1 METKDQTGQ
10 QEDRM
15 NVSYKKRLV
24 KNLGNY
30 ETVTI
35 EIGADEVVDYEIESS
50 QKTYDRVREFVNM
63 RLKEEFI
70 KLSNKKEQ
78 NNVSC

>member
-1 METKDQTGQ
+1 
-10 QEDRM
+10 M
-15 NVSYKKRLV
+15 NVSYKKRIV

-35 EIGADEVVDYEIESS
+35 EIGADEVVNHEIESS

-63 RLKEEFI
+63 RLKEEFM

-78 NNVSC
+78 INVSN

>member
-1 METKDQTGQ
+1 
-10 QEDRM
+10 M
-15 NVSYKKRLV
+15 NVSYKKRIV

-35 EIGADEVVDYEIESS
+35 EIGADEVVDHEIESS

-78 NNVSC
+78 INVSN

>member
-1 METKDQTGQ
+1 
-10 QEDRM
+10 M

-35 EIGADEVVDYEIESS
+35 EIGADEKVDHEIESS

-63 RLKEEFI
+63 RLKEEFM

-78 NNVSC
+78 NNVSYQ

>member
-1 METKDQTGQ
+1 
-10 QEDRM
+10 M
-15 NVSYKKRLV
+15 NVSYKKRIV

-35 EIGADEVVDYEIESS
+35 EIGADEVVNHEIESS

-63 RLKEEFI
+63 RLKEEFM

-78 NNVSC
+78 ANVIG

>member
-1 METKDQTGQ
+1 
-10 QEDRM
+10 M
-15 NVSYKKRLV
+15 NVSYKKRIV

-35 EIGADEVVDYEIESS
+35 EIGADEVVDHEIESS

-78 NNVSC
+78 ANVIG

>member
-1 METKDQTGQ
+1 
-10 QEDRM
+10 M
-15 NVSYKKRLV
+15 NVSYKKRIV

-63 RLKEEFI
+63 RLKEEFM

>member
-1 METKDQTGQ
+1 MEIENKTEQ

-15 NVSYKKRLV
+15 NVSYKKRIV

-35 EIGADEVVDYEIESS
+35 EIGADEVVDHEIESS

-63 RLKEEFI
+63 RLKEEFM

-78 NNVSC
+78 ANVIG

>member
-1 METKDQTGQ
+1 
-10 QEDRM
+10 M
-15 NVSYKKRLV
+15 NVSYKKRIV

-35 EIGADEVVDYEIESS
+35 EIGADEVVDHEVESS

-63 RLKEEFI
+63 RLKEEFM

-78 NNVSC
+78 ANVIG

>member
-1 METKDQTGQ
+1 METEDQTRQ

-15 NVSYKKRLV
+15 NVSYKKRIV

-35 EIGADEVVDYEIESS
+35 EIGADEVVDHEIESS

-78 NNVSC
+78 INVSN

>member
-1 METKDQTGQ
+1 
-10 QEDRM
+10 M
-15 NVSYKKRLV
+15 NVSYKKRIV

>member
-1 METKDQTGQ
+1 
-10 QEDRM
+10 M
-15 NVSYKKRLV
+15 NVSYKKRIV

-35 EIGADEVVDYEIESS
+35 EIGADEVVDHGIESS

-63 RLKEEFI
+63 RLKEEFM

-78 NNVSC
+78 INVSN

>member
-1 METKDQTGQ
+1 
-10 QEDRM
+10 M
-15 NVSYKKRLV
+15 NVSYKKRIV

-63 RLKEEFI
+63 RLKEEFM

-78 NNVSC
+78 NDVSYQ

>member
-1 METKDQTGQ
+1 MEIENKTEQ
-10 QEDRM
+10 QEGRM
-15 NVSYKKRLV
+15 NVSYKKRIV

-35 EIGADEVVDYEIESS
+35 EIGADEVVDHEIESS

-78 NNVSC
+78 ANVIG

>member
-1 METKDQTGQ
+1 
-10 QEDRM
+10 M
-15 NVSYKKRLV
+15 NVSYRKRIV

-35 EIGADEVVDYEIESS
+35 EIGTDEVVDHEIESS

-63 RLKEEFI
+63 RLKEEFM

-78 NNVSC
+78 ANVIG

>member
-1 METKDQTGQ
+1 MEIENKTEQ
-10 QEDRM
+10 QEDKM
-15 NVSYKKRLV
+15 NVSYRKRIV

-35 EIGADEVVDYEIESS
+35 EIGADEVVDHEVESS

-63 RLKEEFI
+63 RLKEEFM

-78 NNVSC
+78 ANVIG

>member
-1 METKDQTGQ
+1 
-10 QEDRM
+10 M
-15 NVSYKKRLV
+15 NVSYKKRIV

-35 EIGADEVVDYEIESS
+35 EIGADEVVDHEIESS

-63 RLKEEFI
+63 RLKEEFM
-70 KLSNKKEQ
+70 KLSSKKEQ

>member
-1 METKDQTGQ
+1 
-10 QEDRM
+10 M
-15 NVSYKKRLV
+15 NVSYKKRIV

-35 EIGADEVVDYEIESS
+35 EIGADEVVDHEIESS

-63 RLKEEFI
+63 RLKEEFM

-78 NNVSC
+78 INVSN

>member
-1 METKDQTGQ
+1 MEIENKTEQ

-15 NVSYKKRLV
+15 NVSYRKRIV

-35 EIGADEVVDYEIESS
+35 EIGADEVVDHEVESS

-63 RLKEEFI
+63 RLKEEFM

-78 NNVSC
+78 ANVIG

>member
-1 METKDQTGQ
+1 
-10 QEDRM
+10 M

-63 RLKEEFI
+63 RLKEEFM

-78 NNVSC
+78 NDVSH

>member
-1 METKDQTGQ
+1 METEDQTRQ

-15 NVSYKKRLV
+15 NVSYKKRIV

-35 EIGADEVVDYEIESS
+35 EIGADEVVDHEIESS

-63 RLKEEFI
+63 RLKEEFM

-78 NNVSC
+78 INVSN

>member
-1 METKDQTGQ
+1 
-10 QEDRM
+10 M
-15 NVSYKKRLV
+15 NVSYKKRIV

-63 RLKEEFI
+63 RLKEEFM

-78 NNVSC
+78 NNVSYQ

>member
-1 METKDQTGQ
+1 METEDQTRQ

-15 NVSYKKRLV
+15 NVSYRKRIV

-35 EIGADEVVDYEIESS
+35 EIGADEVVDHEIESS

-63 RLKEEFI
+63 RLKEEFM

-78 NNVSC
+78 ANVIG

>member
-1 METKDQTGQ
+1 
-10 QEDRM
+10 M

>member
-78 NNVSC
+78 NDVSN

>member
-1 METKDQTGQ
+1 
-10 QEDRM
+10 M
-15 NVSYKKRLV
+15 NVSYRKRIV

-35 EIGADEVVDYEIESS
+35 EIGADEVVDHEIESS

-63 RLKEEFI
+63 RLKEEFM

-78 NNVSC
+78 ANVIG

>member
-1 METKDQTGQ
+1 
-10 QEDRM
+10 M
-15 NVSYKKRLV
+15 NVSYKKRIV

-35 EIGADEVVDYEIESS
+35 EIGADEVVDHEIESS
-50 QKTYDRVREFVNM
+50 QRTYDRVREFVNM
-63 RLKEEFI
+63 RLKEEFM

-78 NNVSC
+78 INVSN

>member
-1 METKDQTGQ
+1 METEDQTRQ

-15 NVSYKKRLV
+15 NVSYRKRIV

-35 EIGADEVVDYEIESS
+35 EIGADEVVDHEIESS

-63 RLKEEFI
+63 RLKEEFM

-78 NNVSC
+78 SNVSY

>member
-1 METKDQTGQ
+1 
-10 QEDRM
+10 M
-15 NVSYKKRLV
+15 NVSYKKRIV

-35 EIGADEVVDYEIESS
+35 EIGADEVVDHEIESS

-63 RLKEEFI
+63 RLKEEFM

>member
-1 METKDQTGQ
+1 
-10 QEDRM
+10 M
-15 NVSYKKRLV
+15 NVSYKKRIV

-35 EIGADEVVDYEIESS
+35 EIGADEVVDHEIESS

-63 RLKEEFI
+63 RLKEEFM
-70 KLSNKKEQ
+70 KLSNRKEQ

>member
-1 METKDQTGQ
+1 
-10 QEDRM
+10 M

-35 EIGADEVVDYEIESS
+35 EIGADEVVDYEIENS

>member
-1 METKDQTGQ
+1 
-10 QEDRM
+10 M
-15 NVSYKKRLV
+15 NVSYKKRIL

-35 EIGADEVVDYEIESS
+35 EIGADEVVDHEIESS

-63 RLKEEFI
+63 RLKEEFM

-78 NNVSC
+78 NDVSYQ

>member
-1 METKDQTGQ
+1 
-10 QEDRM
+10 M
-15 NVSYKKRLV
+15 NVSYKKRIV

-35 EIGADEVVDYEIESS
+35 EIGADEVVDHEIESS

-63 RLKEEFI
+63 RLKEEFM

-78 NNVSC
+78 ANVIG

>member
-1 METKDQTGQ
+1 
-10 QEDRM
+10 M

-35 EIGADEVVDYEIESS
+35 EIGADEVVDHEIESS

>member
-1 METKDQTGQ
+1 
-10 QEDRM
+10 M
-15 NVSYKKRLV
+15 NVSYRKRIV

-35 EIGADEVVDYEIESS
+35 EIGADEVVDHEIESS

-63 RLKEEFI
+63 KLKEEFM

-78 NNVSC
+78 INVSN

>member
-1 METKDQTGQ
+1 
-10 QEDRM
+10 M
-15 NVSYKKRLV
+15 NVSYKKRIV

-35 EIGADEVVDYEIESS
+35 EIGADEVVNHEIESS

-63 RLKEEFI
+63 RLKEEFM

-78 NNVSC
+78 NNVSYQ

>member
-1 METKDQTGQ
+1 
-10 QEDRM
+10 M
-15 NVSYKKRLV
+15 NVSYKKRIV

-35 EIGADEVVDYEIESS
+35 EIGVDEKVDHEIESS

-63 RLKEEFI
+63 RLKEEFM

>member
-1 METKDQTGQ
+1 METEDQTRQ

-15 NVSYKKRLV
+15 NVSYKKRIV

-35 EIGADEVVDYEIESS
+35 EIGADEVVDHEIESS
-50 QKTYDRVREFVNM
+50 QRTYDRVREFVNM
-63 RLKEEFI
+63 RLKEEFM

-78 NNVSC
+78 INVSN

>member
-1 METKDQTGQ
+1 METEDQTRQ

-15 NVSYKKRLV
+15 NVSYKKRIV

-35 EIGADEVVDYEIESS
+35 EIGADEVVDHEIESS

-63 RLKEEFI
+63 RLKEEFM

-78 NNVSC
+78 ANVIG